1 MTATPQTIDCAT
13 ACVNGC
19 VLGDQCPHREAAKD
33 AVNYIMNT
41 DWETLMKK
49 AEDRVKRQVPEDE
62 AQAGPDP
69 MSILDNYQVG
79 QDPSQ
84 L

>member
-1 MTATPQTIDCAT
+1 MTAIPQTIDCAT
-13 ACVNGC
+13 ACANGC
-19 VLGDQCPHREAAKD
+19 VLGDQCPHREAAKE
-33 AVNYIMNT
+33 AVSYIMNT

-49 AEDRVKRQVPEDE
+49 AEDRVRRQASEDE
-62 AQAGPDP
+62 PQAGSDP
-69 MSILDNYQVG
+69 MSVLDNYQVG